1 MKETLLSIHVI
12 PNSKSASISYDEWR
26 KKLVVKINA
35 PPVKNKANKALID
48 FLSKLFNAEVRIIK
62 GETNKNKVVSILKD
76 SQEIRKIL
84 EREGIELSKIEEI

>member
-1 MKETLLSIHVI
+1 MKKTLLSIHVI
-12 PNSKSASISYDEWR
+12 PNSKNASISYDEWR

-62 GETNKNKVVSILKD
+62 GETNKDKVVSILKD